1 MDNQNEQ
8 LSLFSEKAFEPRDI
22 EQAELMKTK
31 ANVEKSQVIASYIG
45 NDCFYYMG
53 AGNCA
58 VHGDTTDCID
68 CDDYKSINDDDT
80 QDDD

>member
-1 MDNQNEQ
+1 MENQSEQ

-22 EQAELMKTK
+22 GQAELMKTK
-31 ANVEKSQVIASYIG
+31 ANVEKSQVIVSYIA

-58 VHGDTTDCID
+58 MHGDAVGCVD
-68 CDDYKSINDDDT
+68 CDECKSTDDD
-80 QDDD
+80 DDHDND